1 MMKSQSSATERDIDA
16 VNGKAYLEFAV
27 HLLDQGCFS
36 PMVFSHDNGW
46 FDRKKYAQVVIGFTN
61 LLLFL
66 DSCGITIET
75 EVIDAD
81 EIEAEL
87 YRQIMRDEDLTGM
100 VKSYELRD
108 ADFTDYSMESAVIPE
123 KCTAADFGLVK
134 AYLQLRAGAALN
146 RSAFEKI
153 FDRRF
158 TDSEAMTIRKQLSI
172 ISGREIVRRRDNSFE
187 MR

>member
-1 MMKSQSSATERDIDA
+1 MMKSQSSIIERNIDA
-16 VNGKAYLEFAV
+16 INGKAYLEFAV

-75 EVIDAD
+75 EVIVAD
-81 EIEAEL
+81 EMEAEL
-87 YRQIMRDEDLTGM
+87 YRQIMRDEDLSGII
-100 VKSYELRD
+100 KSYELTNV
-108 ADFTDYSMESAVIPE
+108 DFTDYNMENAVIPE
-123 KCTAADFGLVK
+123 MCTAADFGLVK
-134 AYLQLRAGAALN
+134 AYLQLKAGAALN

-158 TDSEAMTIRKQLSI
+158 TDSETMSIRKQLST
-172 ISGREIVRRRDNSFE
+172 ISCREIVRRHDNSYE